1 MLFMIRISYKQGIDN
16 QLSSCRLCAFSSLRV
31 ALVFASML
39 FLSACAQNESLPDSP
54 MGEKGLTNPSATQS
68 DATNGRNE
76 LLQGDDEP
84 SAIYLSEWTAGIIDR
99 PRPDQP
105 VAKLV
110 DVRTGRHEGFD
121 RIVFE
126 FDERVPGYHIEYID
140 QPVRKCGSGKVTP
153 LAGDGWLE
161 VRMYPAKAHTEK
173 GQPTVANRERMPRL
187 PVLSELELT
196 CDFEAVVT
204 WVFGVESPNRYQ
216 VRELSSPPRL
226 VIDVGHDRIRSN

>member
-1 MLFMIRISYKQGIDN
+1 MIRMPHNKRINN
-16 QLSSCRLCAFSSLRV
+16 QLASGHLCAFSSLRI

-39 FLSACAQNESLPDSP
+39 FLAACAQNDSLLDSP
-54 MGEKGLTNPSATQS
+54 AAEKGKTDSSAMQS
-68 DATNGRNE
+68 DAANGGNE
-76 LLQGDDEP
+76 PPLGDEEP
-84 SAIYLSEWTAGIIDR
+84 SAVYLSEWTAGIIDR
-99 PRPDQP
+99 PRPDQT
-105 VAKLV
+105 VVRLI
-110 DVRTGRHEGFD
+110 DVRTGVHEGFD
-121 RIVFE
+121 RVVFE

-161 VRMYPAKAHTEK
+161 VRMYPAKAHTEE
-173 GQPTVANRERMPRL
+173 GQSTVANRERMPGL

-226 VIDVGHDRIRSN
+226 VIDLRHGR